1 MRLCTC
7 KTRSPTCGGY
17 PGLGSGSGREGKPGL
32 LTRPLIELPVAIAV
46 LTLLAAVLAP
56 VTAAASPTAWTL
68 ILQLPAGRALRV
80 ERGRETLRGP
90 AAPLLRRL
98 RRSRGAVRAV
108 RRVVAGT
115 ISIDSRRVE
124 NLQLAGQMLIVT
136 VLPSPTTRVHIVSTN
151 RLPLTEDPS
160 HRALVDLQILAGNEL
175 HARAPFAVVDERGRT
190 AVLFQ

>member
-1 MRLCTC
+1 MRLCTY
-7 KTRSPTCGGY
+7 KTRLR
-17 PGLGSGSGREGKPGL
+17 GLGSGSGREGKPGP

-56 VTAAASPTAWTL
+56 VTAAAPPTAWTL

-80 ERGRETLRGP
+80 ERGREALRGP
-90 AAPLLRRL
+90 AAPLLLRL
-98 RRSRGAVRAV
+98 RRSPGAVRAV

-115 ISIDSRRVE
+115 ISIESRRVE

-136 VLPSPTTRVHIVSTN
+136 VVPSPTTRVHVVSTN

>member
-1 MRLCTC
+1 
-7 KTRSPTCGGY
+7 
-17 PGLGSGSGREGKPGL
+17 LGSGSGREGKPGL
-32 LTRPLIELPVAIAV
+32 LTRPLIELHVAIAV
-46 LTLLAAVLAP
+46 LALLAAVLAP
-56 VTAAASPTAWTL
+56 VTAAAPPTAWTL

-90 AAPLLRRL
+90 AAPLLLRL

-108 RRVVAGT
+108 RRVAAGT
-115 ISIDSRRVE
+115 ISIESRRVE

-136 VLPSPTTRVHIVSTN
+136 VVPSPTTRVHVVSTN